1 MLKIDQ
7 IEDPEKLRHV
17 AVLLD
22 RTVDQLQQKVKTLS
36 FELAQLRGESLAQVG
51 FSFDQEALQKALDG
65 PVEKPEKKAARRP
78 DQPGHG
84 PIPQT
89 SLPWVEQVHELPEAE
104 RGCSACGGTLDPM
117 VGQYEESEEITVT
130 ERSYTLMLHRR
141 QKYRCRCNGCVA
153 TAPGPL
159 KLIPGGRYSLD
170 FAVHVAVQK
179 YADHL
184 PLERQVQMMSRE
196 GLQTTSQSLWD
207 QVEAAA
213 RVLRPTYEAIGAW
226 LMSQSLLHADES
238 GWLQIGDTGKPK
250 WTAWIVCNPQ
260 ATWIRIASSKSEAEG
275 RRLFNGY
282 QGTVVADGY
291 QVYKQLARGRDPD
304 TPGYHLAHCW
314 AHVLRKFR
322 DDVPEDSRRN
332 WILERIGALYK
343 IEKEIA
349 LEAGEDSAKHLAL
362 RQEHA
367 RKITREIR
375 TWALAQGGLQR
386 SEFGKALAYMLGH
399 WDGLT
404 RFLEDSA
411 VPLDN
416 NLAERAL
423 RDLVVGR
430 KNHYGSHS
438 QRGAEVS
445 ALFYTLIGTAKRC
458 GLDPCTYL
466 REAISAAVRTPG
478 TVTLPS
484 LLSNADCQ

>member
-1 MLKIDQ
+1 MLRIDQ
-7 IEDPEKLRHV
+7 IEDPEKLRRV

-22 RTVDQLQQKVKTLS
+22 RTVEDLQERVKKLT
-36 FELAQLRGESLAQVG
+36 FENALLRGETMAQAD
-51 FSFDQEALQKALDG
+51 FSFPQAALQKALDG
-65 PVEKPEKKAARRP
+65 PVEKPGKKPSRCP

-84 PIPQT
+84 PSPQVN
-89 SLPWVEQVHELPEAE
+89 LPSVDQVHELPEAE
-104 RGCSACGGTLDPM
+104 RDCSACGGTLDAM
-117 VGQYEESEEITVT
+117 DGQYEESEEITVT
-130 ERSYTLMLHRR
+130 ERSYTLVLHRR

-170 FAVHVAVQK
+170 FASHVAISK

-184 PLERQVQMMSRE
+184 PLERQVEIMSRHD
-196 GLQTTSQSLWD
+196 LKVRSQSLWD
-207 QVEAAA
+207 QIEAAA

-226 LMSQSLLHADES
+226 LMTQSLLHADES

-250 WTAWIVCNPQ
+250 WTAWVVCNPK
-260 ATWIRIASSKSEAEG
+260 ATWFRIASSKSEAEG
-275 RRLFNGY
+275 RRLLRGY

-322 DDVPEDSRRN
+322 DDVPDDSRRN
-332 WILERIGALYK
+332 WLLERIGALYK
-343 IEKEIA
+343 TEKEIV
-349 LEAGEDSAKHLAL
+349 LEAGEDAAKHLAL
-362 RQEHA
+362 RKEHA
-367 RKITREIR
+367 GKITREIR
-375 TWALAQGGLQR
+375 TWALAQGGLKR
-386 SEFGKALAYMLGH
+386 GEFGKALAYMLRH

-416 NLAERAL
+416 NPAERAL

-445 ALFYTLIGTAKRC
+445 ALFYTLIGTATLC
-458 GLDPCTYL
+458 GRKPDEYL
-466 REAISAAVRTPG
+466 REAITAALRTPG
-478 TVTLPS
+478 AVTLPTQ
-484 LLSNADCQ
+484 LLSAS

>member
-22 RTVDQLQQKVKTLS
+22 RTVDQLQQKVKEQA
-36 FELAQLRGESLAQVG
+36 FEIARLRGETLSQVD
-51 FSFDQEALQKALDG
+51 FSFPQAALQEALDG
-65 PVEKPEKKAARRP
+65 PTGKPDKKTARRP
-78 DQPGHG
+78 AQPGHG
-84 PIPQT
+84 PSPQT
-89 SLPWVEQVHELPEAE
+89 SLPWVEQAHELPEAE

-130 ERSYTLMLHRR
+130 ERSYTLVLHRR

-170 FAVHVAVQK
+170 FAVQVAVDK

-184 PLERQVQMMSRE
+184 PLERQAQRMERE
-196 GLQTTSQSLWD
+196 GLKVTSQSLWD
-207 QVEAAA
+207 QIETAA

-226 LMSQSLLHADES
+226 LMAQSLLHADES
-238 GWLQIGDTGKPK
+238 GWLQIGDNGKPK
-250 WTAWIVCNPQ
+250 WTAWLVCNPK
-260 ATWIRIASSKSEAEG
+260 AVWIRIASSKSEAEA

-282 QGTVVADGY
+282 QGTVIADGY

-332 WILERIGALYK
+332 WILERIDALYK
-343 IEKEIA
+343 IEKGIV
-349 LEAGEDSAKHLAL
+349 LEAGQDSAKHLAL

-375 TWALAQGGLQR
+375 TWAHAQGGLKR
-386 SEFGKALAYMLGH
+386 SEFGKALAYMLAH

-404 RFLEDSA
+404 RFLEDPA

-416 NLAERAL
+416 NPAERAL

-445 ALFYTLIGTAKRC
+445 ALFYTLIGTAKLC
-458 GLDPCTYL
+458 GLKPDHYL
-466 REAISAAVRTPG
+466 REAITAALRSPG
-478 TVTLPS
+478 KVTLPS
-484 LLSNADCQ
+484 QISNVD